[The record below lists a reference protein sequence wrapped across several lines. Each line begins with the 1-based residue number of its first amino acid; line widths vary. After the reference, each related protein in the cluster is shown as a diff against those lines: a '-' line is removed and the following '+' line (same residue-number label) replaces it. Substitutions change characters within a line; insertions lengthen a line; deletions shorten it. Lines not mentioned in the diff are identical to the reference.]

1 MKKKMIWTNVLA
13 MLLVVVLAFV
23 TINGIDPGSEN
34 SSAATDN
41 SQTEVVDPDQIDQ
54 DDIKPDEPTGK
65 VYTEDDYFTAWS
77 FAMDI
82 LNNGLG
88 YKMSSTQSAKI
99 KVATISQT
107 QSFSTSRVR
116 YTSGD
121 VYNYAESH
129 GAKDTYEQV
138 YQDSTMKQ
146 VYMREGSKAN
156 TYGATQKYGYDAFV
170 AKKGS
175 LPGEFPLLVNM
186 ETITSHEFS
195 IKYLKRTDANGG
207 SSFEKVYQYKISLD
221 PDTSCEDYKTTI
233 LAGAADYSDG
243 TRPVVTWANVTYT
256 INTKGYFET
265 ITYALNYKMGGQV
278 AGVVKG
284 TANVDFSSTETYNQD
299 YMNVYIANNRPDW
312 LI

>member
-1 MKKKMIWTNVLA
+1 MKNKLILTNIFAL
-13 MLLVVVLAFV
+13 LLVVVLAFV
-23 TINGIDPGSEN
+23 TVNAIDSGTDSI
-34 SSAATDN
+34 SASTDS
-41 SQTEVVDPDQIDQ
+41 SQTEIVDPDNIDQ

-65 VYTEDDYFTAWS
+65 VYTADDYYTAWS
-77 FAMDI
+77 FAKDI
-82 LNNGLG
+82 LDNGLG
-88 YKMSSTQSAKI
+88 YKMSSTQSANI
-99 KVATISQT
+99 KVATISQL

-116 YTSGD
+116 YTNGD

-156 TYGATQKYGYDAFV
+156 AYGATQQYGYNAFV

-186 ETITSHEFS
+186 DTITSHKFS

-207 SSFEKVYQYKISLD
+207 SYFEKVYQYEISLD

-243 TRPVVTWANVTYT
+243 TRPVVTWANVTYV

-284 TANVDFSSTETYNQD
+284 TANVDFKSTEIYNQD
-299 YMNVYIANNRPDW
+299 YMNAYIANNRPDW
-312 LI
+312 L